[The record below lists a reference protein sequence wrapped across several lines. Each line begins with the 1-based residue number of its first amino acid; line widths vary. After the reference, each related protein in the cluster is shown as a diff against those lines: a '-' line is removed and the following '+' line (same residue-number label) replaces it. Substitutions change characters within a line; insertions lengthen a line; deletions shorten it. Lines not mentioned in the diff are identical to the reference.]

1 MSPRNLNPDP
11 TLLNYPDIMGE
22 DGEYQPINVIIRL
35 MRDNNIFPIY
45 LVIAVLSAVLTSGL
59 VLGCPLD
66 CHRSAIFDG
75 SATVITQPNHT
86 LTGRK
91 VVGNSL
97 MALLCTFCRSVQS
110 IDCAD
115 CRPSIAHSYDRQTDQ
130 QNAQ

>member
-1 MSPRNLNPDP
+1 M
-11 TLLNYPDIMGE
+11 
-22 DGEYQPINVIIRL
+22 
-35 MRDNNIFPIY
+35 DNNIFPIY

-66 CHRSAIFDG
+66 CHRCAIFDG

-115 CRPSIAHSYDRQTDQ
+115 LHLHILTIDRQINRLHNEYLTL
-130 QNAQ
+130 NL